1 MKSAKKKK
9 SAERAPILS
18 AGGIV
23 LRGKK
28 PLFGIVQ
35 LRGQKTWVLPKGKLH
50 KRETMLAAA
59 RREATEET
67 GYRVSVHEYL
77 GRIDYIS
84 SGGPKCAK
92 FWRMEAHGK
101 PGRLMHDVQRVA
113 WLPLGKATAKL
124 SRPREREFLERVG
137 PQALAAASN
146 GKKQK
151 TSHPSSLLKRITSGI
166 SQLRIWRYLLGR

>member
-1 MKSAKKKK
+1 M
-9 SAERAPILS
+9 
-18 AGGIV
+18 

-28 PLFGIVQ
+28 PLIGVVQ

-50 KRETMLAAA
+50 KKESVLAAA
-59 RREATEET
+59 KREATEET
-67 GYRVSVHEYL
+67 GYQVSVHEYL

-101 PGRLMHDVQRVA
+101 PGTLMHDVQRVA
-113 WLPLGKATAKL
+113 WLPLGKAIMKL

-137 PQALAAASN
+137 PLALAAGTS
-146 GKKQK
+146 KKRQPAK
-151 TSHPSSLLKRITSGI
+151 PERLFDRITNRFAR
-166 SQLRIWRYLLGR
+166 LRIWHYLLGR